1 MNTYS
6 KALRHI
12 NIEDVKQKHQQKL
25 IEEKRQKRLER
36 KEREYIKSVME
47 NKKYD
52 WRSEIKEID
61 KEIEEEVFVNVDK
74 NLEYDWREK
83 VLIDRNN
90 YFNEGMTTS
99 DAFQTSLP
107 PQDAPL
113 DTLDA
118 ADSASFT
125 ATNGGFDATV
135 PQDGLMGASI
145 VSNGTG
151 SGNNGGFNLGGDYL
165 SFNGTGYD
173 LNNIPGLD
181 NTRAVILTPFD
192 ATRATTLEITAIV
205 GNGSNGGEAPGVGQD
220 IVLWYTDPNGDFPN
234 SLIQALDD
242 ENFQEIIV
250 VPYNGSSSLRTYSVT
265 IPSDLRKSG
274 ISFVLRQPQGSNPS
288 LTGDNYGITE
298 IKLKRTAPVNLFV
311 PLSDPQAVS
320 FFRVGPT
327 PGTKYETP
335 EQRYRKVMQQL
346 LASKSYTNKMF
357 GSNYPGS
364 NFSGLRGVAQPQTW
378 EQAAAQTE
386 IQQTTA
392 NVQSSIDN
400 FEKAFSDIKAEI
412 TKSTALK
419 SFNNIIQ
426 GKETPFVVGYIE
438 GLGSKQSE
446 ILKALGPS
454 ATSTFNQIQQYKD
467 LNQKLS
473 QSRNPADWDRAVQV
487 SASIQQLYDKFG
499 KEMKGEVAKAVSLPP
514 GLTLNIDKID
524 KQIADLKAAAKQSAI
539 DARNNEFA
547 AWGIGAGAI
556 AAGTVVIGALIGST
570 AASSAAGGV
579 ASALRGLKAAADAAK
594 AAASRS
600 AGSMGQNSRGTGM
613 GDRWSPTQYN
623 SYEPQG
629 QVILEKTV
637 KKLKSVNQAL
647 YPGQPS
653 PNGFPDEPPPK
664 QLPNGFHQD
673 YGKRG
678 NMYNTLDK
686 GSAEAMP
693 LTGDPEI
700 DKKVA
705 KAKKQPK

>member
-1 MNTYS
+1 MSVYS
-6 KALRHI
+6 KALRHVDSKDFRKTRQRRLDEQKVLCK
-12 NIEDVKQKHQQKL
+12 IEKSQKL
-25 IEEKRQKRLER
+25 QEKKELEE
-36 KEREYIKSVME
+36 IKKLSTPL
-47 NKKYD
+47 KCD
-52 WRSEIKEID
+52 WRSDLFSQEELPEKIKVV
-61 KEIEEEVFVNVDK
+61 EEVKVKVP
-74 NLEYDWREK
+74 EK
-83 VLIDRNN
+83 LKSNWKKELA
-90 YFNEGMTTS
+90 EGMTTGGGEIQFAPT
-99 DAFQTSLP
+99 DV
-107 PQDAPL
+107 PL
-113 DTLDA
+113 DTIDA
-118 ADSASFT
+118 ADPASFT
-125 ATNGGFDATV
+125 VNNGGFDSD
-135 PQDGLMGASI
+135 PPSDGLSGAEI

-151 SGNNGGFNLGGDYL
+151 SGNNGGFNLGRSYL
-165 SFNGTGYD
+165 SFNGVGFND
-173 LNNIPGLD
+173 GSSPEFDNI
-181 NTRAVILTPFD
+181 RHVILSPVD

-205 GNGSNGGEAPGVGQD
+205 GNGSNGGESPAVDQD
-220 IVLWYTDPNGDFPN
+220 LQLWYTDSN
-234 SLIQALDD
+234 SIVAALDD
-242 ENFQEIIV
+242 DGNFITA
-250 VPYNGSSSLRTYSVT
+250 VPYNGSGSLRNYSVT
-265 IPSDLRKSG
+265 IPSYLRRSG
-274 ISFVLRQPQGSNPS
+274 ISFVLFQNQGDNPTT
-288 LTGDNYGITE
+288 TGDNYGITE
-298 IKLKRTAPVNLFV
+298 IKVKRTTPISVIAPLDT
-311 PLSDPQAVS
+311 PEAVS

-327 PGTKYETP
+327 PNSPNYETP
-335 EQRYRKVMQQL
+335 EQRYRRVMQQL
-346 LASKSYTNKMF
+346 LASKNYTTTKF

-364 NFSGLRGVAQPQTW
+364 NFSGIRDVIQPPTW

-412 TKSTALK
+412 TKSTALQ

-473 QSRNPADWDRAVQV
+473 QSRNPADWNRAVQV

-499 KEMKGEVAKAVSLPP
+499 KEMKGEVGKAVSLPP
-514 GLTLNIDKID
+514 GLTLNIEKID

-539 DARNNEFA
+539 DARNNELA
-547 AWGIGAGAI
+547 AWGTGAALI
-556 AAGTVVIGALIGST
+556 AATTVGIGALIGST
-570 AASSAAGGV
+570 ATSSAAGGV
-579 ASALRGLKAAADAAK
+579 ASALRGLKSAADAAK

-613 GDRWSPTQYN
+613 GDRWSPNQYN

-629 QVILEKTV
+629 EVISEKKTS
-637 KKLKSVNQAL
+637 KTLKSVQQAL

-653 PNGFPDEPPPK
+653 PNGFPEDPPPR

-673 YGKRG
+673 YGQRDS
-678 NMYNTLDK
+678 MYNTLDK
-686 GSAEAMP
+686 TSADSMP
-693 LTGDPEI
+693 MTGNPEI